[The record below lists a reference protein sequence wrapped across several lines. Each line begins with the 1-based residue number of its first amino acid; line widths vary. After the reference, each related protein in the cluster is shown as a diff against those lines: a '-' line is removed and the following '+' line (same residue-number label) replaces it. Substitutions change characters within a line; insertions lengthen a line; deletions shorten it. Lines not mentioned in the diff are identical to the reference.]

1 MKIVLV
7 GYMGCGK
14 TSIGKQLAALL
25 QIPFIDL
32 DEFISK
38 KIQLSINEVFKN
50 RGEVYFRKLEN
61 RFLSEILEE
70 DQSFVLA
77 VGGGTPC
84 YGINMELINKNAISI
99 YLKASILTLVNRL
112 IAEKEERPLIAHL
125 NEEDFPEFIG
135 KHLFE
140 RNPFY
145 QQSQFAIVTDDKTL
159 EQIVDQIK
167 KLLS

>member
-14 TSIGKQLAALL
+14 TSVGKKLAVLL

-32 DEFISK
+32 DEYIVDK
-38 KIQLSINEVFKN
+38 VQLSINEIFRN

-61 RFLSEILEE
+61 RFLSEILVENH
-70 DQSFVLA
+70 SFVLA

-84 YGINMELINKNAISI
+84 YGINMELINKSATSV
-99 YLKASILTLVNRL
+99 YLKASIPTLVTRL
-112 IAEKEERPLIAHL
+112 VAEKEERPLIAHL
-125 NEEDFPEFIG
+125 DEEDFPEFVG
-135 KHLFE
+135 KHIFE

-145 QQSQFAIVTDDKTL
+145 QQSKFTLDTDDKL
-159 EQIVDQIK
+159 PEQIVDEIK
-167 KLLS
+167 ILLS